1 MAAGRGGAYNQR
13 MRHKR
18 ARATAV
24 NFDAATRI
32 GFFVHELR
40 NALACVFVA
49 QALIRKSPNDHA
61 AAALLER
68 NLLQMKNILDSAD
81 SQVRFHK
88 EPHARRRLLDLADA
102 VREVAASAGEQAR
115 LKDVMLS
122 VRVEPRL
129 GVNAD
134 PEYLVSALSNLIG
147 NAIKFTPRGGTVR
160 VRGLEKGNAA
170 VIEVEDQ
177 CGGLPTGRIED
188 LFEPFTQ
195 KGADRSGLGLGLAI
209 SRRAVALNDG
219 ALSARDLPGKGC
231 VFTIT
236 LPLAV
241 AARAHERRMA

>member
-1 MAAGRGGAYNQR
+1 MAAARGGAYNQP

-18 ARATAV
+18 ARETPV
-24 NFDAATRI
+24 NFDAATRM

-49 QALIRKSPNDHA
+49 QALIRKSPGDHA
-61 AAALLER
+61 AAALLDR
-68 NLLQMKNILDSAD
+68 NLLHMKNILDSAD

-88 EPHARRRLLDLADA
+88 EPHARRRPLDLAEA
-102 VREVAASAGEQAR
+102 VRDVAASAGEEAR
-115 LKDVMLS
+115 LKDVRLS

-129 GVNAD
+129 AVNAD
-134 PEYLVSALSNLIG
+134 PEYLVSALSNLLG

-160 VRGLEKGNAA
+160 VRGLEKGHA
-170 VIEVEDQ
+170 VVLEVEDQ
-177 CGGLPTGRIED
+177 CGGLPPGKIAE

-195 KGADRSGLGLGLAI
+195 KGTDRSGLGLGLAI
-209 SRRAVALNDG
+209 SRRAVALNGG
-219 ALSARDLPGKGC
+219 ALAARDIPGKGC